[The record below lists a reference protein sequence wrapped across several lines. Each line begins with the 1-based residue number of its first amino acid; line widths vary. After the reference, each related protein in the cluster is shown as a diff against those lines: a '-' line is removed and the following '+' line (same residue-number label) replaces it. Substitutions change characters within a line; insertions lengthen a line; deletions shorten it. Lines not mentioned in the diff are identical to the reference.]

1 MRSNLRMAAWI
12 CLVST
17 GLISTALVSTI
28 RAEPTLKALIV
39 DGQNNHDWKSTTPL
53 LKKALEDC
61 GLFTVDVATSPGGSD
76 LSGFQ
81 PDFAAYDVVVSNYNG
96 ALWSE
101 ATQAALVDYV
111 RGGHGLVV
119 VHAANNA
126 FPQWPAYNDMIGLG
140 WRDAGFGERVTFD
153 DQGQAVRTPK
163 GEGPGAG
170 HGSQHEFT
178 VKIRD
183 AEHPVTKGMPAEWLH
198 VADELYHGQRGPAQN
213 MRILASAWSSPD
225 KGGTGAHEPMI
236 WEIPYGQGRVFTTV
250 MGHSPESMHCA
261 GFIVTIQRGAE
272 WAATGNV
279 TQSELPADFPVADKT
294 SVRP

>member
-1 MRSNLRMAAWI
+1 MNLKMPLAVAA
-12 CLVST
+12 CLCLFSS
-17 GLISTALVSTI
+17 GLISTGSAKPS
-28 RAEPTLKALIV
+28 LKALIV

-53 LKKALEDC
+53 LRKALEEN
-61 GLFTVDVATSPGGSD
+61 GLFTVDVATSPGGDD

-111 RGGHGLVV
+111 RSGHGLVV

-126 FPQWPAYNDMIGLG
+126 FPQWPAYNEMIGLG
-140 WRDAGFGERVTFD
+140 WRDSGFGDRITFD

-170 HGSQHEFT
+170 HGSQHEFA
-178 VKIRD
+178 VEIRD
-183 AEHPVTKGMPAEWLH
+183 AEHPVTKGMPAKWLH
-198 VADELYHGQRGPAQN
+198 AADELYHGQRGPAQN
-213 MRILASAWSSPD
+213 MRILASAYSATDS
-225 KGGTGAHEPMI
+225 GGTGAHEPMI
-236 WEIPYGQGRVFTTV
+236 WEIPYGEGRVFTTV

-261 GFIVTIQRGAE
+261 GFIVTVQRGAE

-279 TQSELPADFPVADKT
+279 TQTELPADFPKEDKT
-294 SVRP
+294 SLRP